1 MRRSRLICAQRTA
14 QLEPSFVRV
23 IREGTTMA
31 GAKPSSQWP
40 EELSEDSKSGSVEL
54 ESLREE
60 TKRLR
65 QLVVQLSRIAIRN
78 AVNLK

>member
-1 MRRSRLICAQRTA
+1 
-14 QLEPSFVRV
+14 
-23 IREGTTMA
+23 MA
-31 GAKPSSQWP
+31 DAKPSSQWGNA
-40 EELSEDSKSGSVEL
+40 LGGSKSDSDEL